1 LKHAAQ
7 LTPAQKQP
15 LQNVINSWPKR
26 HARVMPLSRGALTLR
41 ATQFGPHRNRRE
53 QMSDTPE
60 TMMETLQNTVE
71 TAMETAQT
79 AVEDAMEAVQDGA
92 ADLMGKASDM
102 MDGDA
107 ENTAAEADVAA
118 DDAAED
124 DADLDDEAGEAEAEA
139 TA

>member
-1 LKHAAQ
+1 M
-7 LTPAQKQP
+7 TPAQKQH

-26 HARVMPLSRGALTLR
+26 HARVMPLLRGALMVR
-41 ATQFGPHRNRRE
+41 ATQLGPHCNRRE

-79 AVEDAMEAVQDGA
+79 AVEDAMEAVQNGA
-92 ADLMGKASDM
+92 ADLMAKAADM

-107 ENTAAEADVAA
+107 ENTAAEADEAE

-124 DADLDDEAGEAEAEA
+124 DADLDDDSGEAEAEA